1 MPQGGRAGDGASQ
14 PEKPART
21 SICATGWNVARG
33 IAWPT
38 RPSLASVANRPAFS
52 PMAIP
57 FSRARARKSC
67 AAAPVAL
74 AATIGTP
81 AIILMTSVAR
91 VALSVATTRLILA
104 TGDPGELIVAFG
116 QFVIGGNIVVGLV
129 IFLIVAVV
137 QFMVVTKGAERISEV
152 SARFTLDALPGK
164 QMSIDSD
171 ARAGDIT
178 AEEAREKRRILQLE
192 MQFHGAMDGAMR
204 FVKGD
209 AIAGLIIVF
218 INLIGGMTI
227 GMLQRGL
234 EAGEAA
240 RLYVL
245 LSVGDGLIAQIPAM
259 FIALAAGTI
268 VTRVTTDT
276 DSNLGRDITRQLGAE
291 PKAIAVGAVVAAA
304 MGFIPGFPT
313 AVFLILGGAL
323 GALAY
328 SMMRNARRGEVDA
341 TKDAEDAAAP
351 GAEAGEAPAPP
362 ASGADPAAGA
372 AQRKAEAPDELP
384 LREAQPGDILVIY
397 GDPVLLDKL
406 KPNAAYRHVERTKQA
421 FLRRIGFSAPPVGY
435 VYEPGLGRGEV
446 VIHID
451 DVPVQRFT
459 VPDVARERPLTEAQA
474 EAYATALA
482 GVRLRYA
489 ASLFGVPEVTQW
501 LKDVEPA
508 CGRLAT
514 DIQQL
519 MPLMTLVDTLR
530 RLLDDGVG
538 LVPPRLVLE
547 GLAQSSQRGQD
558 PDLISEAVRGYL
570 RRQIS
575 HTAADADQVI
585 NALVLAPD
593 MEATLRQLA
602 GIDANPAGLRN
613 AEDTV
618 KSVVATMRSAAER
631 HAAEAS
637 PLCLMTPADLR
648 RPTRKL
654 LKQHRVDLPV
664 LSFSDVAPDYQM
676 RTIAVIGQ
684 ARAAA

>member
-1 MPQGGRAGDGASQ
+1 MRVLNRFLAQAAKRQDLVFAVFFVMIVAMLVLPLPTLLIDALLAVNLTLSLVVLI
-14 PEKPART
+14 T
-21 SICATGWNVARG
+21 ATYLRH
-33 IAWPT
+33 PLDLST
-38 RPSLASVANRPAFS
+38 F
-52 PMAIP
+52 
-57 FSRARARKSC
+57 
-67 AAAPVAL
+67 
-74 AATIGTP
+74 P
-81 AIILMTSVAR
+81 AIILMTSVMR

-116 QFVIGGNIVVGLV
+116 EFVIAGNIVVGLV
-129 IFLIVAVV
+129 IFLIIAVV

-171 ARAGDIT
+171 VRSGDIT
-178 AEEAREKRRILQLE
+178 AEEAREKRRTLQLE

-234 EAGEAA
+234 DAGEAG

-276 DSNLGRDITRQLGAE
+276 DSDLGRDITRQLGAE

-313 AVFLILGGAL
+313 AVFLILAAILGG
-323 GALAY
+323 LAY
-328 SMMRNARRGEVDA
+328 AMLRPRRAAASDADA
-341 TKDAEDAAAP
+341 TSAAGGSDAAA
-351 GAEAGEAPAPP
+351 GAPP
-362 ASGADPAAGA
+362 APGSAEETGADAPRPAGGAGL
-372 AQRKAEAPDELP
+372 APDELP
-384 LREAQPGDILVIY
+384 LREAQPGDIIVIY
-397 GDPVLLDKL
+397 GDPVFLDKL
-406 KPNAAYRHVERTKQA
+406 RPNAAYVHVERTKQL
-421 FLRRIGFSAPPVGY
+421 FLRRMGFSAPSVGY
-435 VYEPGLGRGEV
+435 VYDPTLGRGEV

-451 DVPVQRFT
+451 DVPVERVT
-459 VPDVARERPLTEAQA
+459 IPDVLEREPLSDAQA
-474 EAYATALA
+474 RLYAEELSR
-482 GVRLRYA
+482 VRLRFA

-558 PDLISEAVRGYL
+558 PDVISEAVRGFL

-575 HTAADADQVI
+575 HAAADGEQVI
-585 NALVLAPD
+585 NALVLSPET
-593 MEATLRQLA
+593 EATIRRSA
-602 GIDANPAGLRN
+602 GPEAGPAGLRN
-613 AEDTV
+613 AEETV
-618 KSVVATMRSAAER
+618 RTLV
-631 HAAEAS
+631 EAVRAGIEDNAVPGT
-637 PLCLMTPADLR
+637 PLSLMTPADLR
-648 RPTRKL
+648 RPARRL

-664 LSFSDVAPDYQM
+664 LSFTDVAPDYQI
-676 RTIAVIGQ
+676 RTVGVVGA

>member
-1 MPQGGRAGDGASQ
+1 MRALDRFLAQAAKRQDLVFAVFFVLIVAMLVLPLPTLLIDALLAVNLTLSLVVLI
-14 PEKPART
+14 T
-21 SICATGWNVARG
+21 ATYLRH
-33 IAWPT
+33 PLDLST
-38 RPSLASVANRPAFS
+38 F
-52 PMAIP
+52 
-57 FSRARARKSC
+57 
-67 AAAPVAL
+67 
-74 AATIGTP
+74 P
-81 AIILMTSVAR
+81 AIILMTSVMR

-116 QFVIGGNIVVGLV
+116 EFVIAGNIVVGLV
-129 IFLIVAVV
+129 IFLIIAVV

-171 ARAGDIT
+171 VRSGDIT
-178 AEEAREKRRILQLE
+178 AEEAREKRRTLQLE

-218 INLIGGMTI
+218 INLVGGMTI

-234 EAGEAA
+234 DAGEAG

-268 VTRVTTDT
+268 VTRVTTEK
-276 DSNLGRDITRQLGAE
+276 DSDLGRDITRQLGAE

-313 AVFLILGGAL
+313 MVFLILAAVLGGIAWAML
-323 GALAY
+323 
-328 SMMRNARRGEVDA
+328 RPRRAHAADA
-341 TKDAEDAAAP
+341 DASP
-351 GAEAGEAPAPP
+351 AERG
-362 ASGADPAAGA
+362 SGAATGAPPAAGA
-372 AQRKAEAPDELP
+372 AEGTGADAPSPAPAARAGLAADELP
-384 LREAQPGDILVIY
+384 LREAQPGDIIVIY
-397 GDPVLLDKL
+397 GDPVFLDKL
-406 KPNAAYRHVERTKQA
+406 RPNAAYVHVERTKQM
-421 FLRRIGFSAPPVGY
+421 FLRRMGFSAPSVGY
-435 VYEPGLGRGEV
+435 VYEPALGRGEV

-451 DVPVQRFT
+451 DVPVERFT
-459 VPDVARERPLTEAQA
+459 VPDVLEREPLEDAQA
-474 EAYATALA
+474 RLYAEELSR
-482 GVRLRYA
+482 VRLRFA

-558 PDLISEAVRGYL
+558 PDVISEAVRGFL

-575 HTAADADQVI
+575 HAAADGEQVI
-585 NALVLAPD
+585 NALVLSPET
-593 MEATLRQLA
+593 EATIRRSA
-602 GIDANPAGLRN
+602 GPEAGPVGLRN
-613 AEDTV
+613 AEETV
-618 KSVVATMRSAAER
+618 RALVDAVRASVEENAAPGT
-631 HAAEAS
+631 
-637 PLCLMTPADLR
+637 PLSLMTPADLR
-648 RPTRKL
+648 RPARRL

-664 LSFSDVAPDYQM
+664 LSFTDVAPDYQV
-676 RTIAVIGQ
+676 RTVGVVGA